1 MMQTQFTNDSLSF
14 LLTDLLSM
22 SFEGLNFVYKN
33 LRILN
38 YSSTTGE
45 KTDNLQNYFLPLLK
59 ILELSP
65 NLTSLSIEFKQ
76 ESRNVN

>member
-1 MMQTQFTNDSLSF
+1 
-14 LLTDLLSM
+14 M
-22 SFEGLNFVYKN
+22 SFEGLNFVNKN

-38 YSSTTGE
+38 YSITTAE
-45 KTDNLQNYFLPLLK
+45 KSDNLQNYFLPLLK

-76 ESRNVN
+76 

>member
-1 MMQTQFTNDSLSF
+1 MMQTQSTNDSLSF
-14 LLTDLLSM
+14 HLTDLLSM
-22 SFEGLNFVYKN
+22 IFEGLNFVNKN

-38 YSSTTGE
+38 YSITTAE
-45 KTDNLQNYFLPLLK
+45 KSDNLQNYFLPLLK

-76 ESRNVN
+76 